1 MVCSVNG
8 IACGGGF
15 EIMLGCDIIVAEE
28 HATFALPEINVGV
41 LPDCGVV
48 KLRRRIPYHVAVEMM
63 MTGRWMDTEEAKH
76 WGLVNHIVPKGQGLT
91 KAREIVEQ
99 LAAGPPLLY
108 PAIKQVLRMTEMVP
122 ENEAFAV
129 HDACSSVETVNRS
142 EDMKEGA
149 KAFAE
154 KREPVW
160 KGK

>member
-1 MVCSVNG
+1 MTPAEHDEMLRALGEGPPIPELDWGRLKFRLPMDESVMQDM
-8 IACGGGF
+8 
-15 EIMLGCDIIVAEE
+15 ED
-28 HATFALPEINVGV
+28 
-41 LPDCGVV
+41 
-48 KLRRRIPYHVAVEMM
+48 
-63 MTGRWMDTEEAKH
+63 
-76 WGLVNHIVPKGQGLT
+76 VPVDKGQGLT

>member
-1 MVCSVNG
+1 
-8 IACGGGF
+8 
-15 EIMLGCDIIVAEE
+15 
-28 HATFALPEINVGV
+28 
-41 LPDCGVV
+41 
-48 KLRRRIPYHVAVEMM
+48 
-63 MTGRWMDTEEAKH
+63 MTGRWMDVEEAKH

-91 KAREIVEQ
+91 NAREIVEK
-99 LAAGPPLLY
+99 LTAGPPLLY